1 MPLDHAATPAA
12 TEPGALAGEE
22 DLAGGGG
29 PASLSLASAVMF
41 VSDLDRAVAFYA
53 ELLAWT
59 IAVHDVDA
67 ALLTCSDGFQL
78 YLRRRGP
85 RAPHVLGH
93 IGVQYL
99 IWTAPSENDLD
110 RCERVLRQQSGQ
122 VTRSTL
128 DGFTV
133 IEGRGP
139 DHAPILIAYPGPQ
152 EAPRH
157 RVMQRIYRW

>member
-1 MPLDHAATPAA
+1 MPLDPAATPVAA
-12 TEPGALAGEE
+12 EPGPLVGQDNMAGAGE
-22 DLAGGGG
+22 
-29 PASLSLASAVMF
+29 PASLSLATAVMF
-41 VSDLDRAVAFYA
+41 VSDLDRSVAFYA

-59 IAVHDVDA
+59 IAVRTIDA
-67 ALLTCSDGFQL
+67 ALLTSPDGFQL

-85 RAPHVLGH
+85 RAPHGLGH

-99 IWTAPSENDLD
+99 IWTAASVSDLG
-110 RCERVLRQQSGQ
+110 RCERILRRQSGQ

-139 DHAPILIAYPGPQ
+139 DNCPILVAYPGPQ

-157 RVMQRIYRW
+157 QVMQRIYQW

>member
-1 MPLDHAATPAA
+1 MPLDDAPTPAA
-12 TEPGALAGEE
+12 ADRTSPR
-22 DLAGGGG
+22 AGGATAEQ
-29 PASLSLASAVMF
+29 PTSLSLASTMMF

-59 IAVHDVDA
+59 VAVHDLNA
-67 ALLTCSDGFQL
+67 ALLTCPDGFQL

-85 RAPHVLGH
+85 RAPHGLGH

-99 IWTAPSENDLD
+99 IWTAPGESELN
-110 RCERVLRQQSGQ
+110 RCERVLRRQSGQ

-128 DGFTV
+128 DGFTL

-139 DHAPILIAYPGPQ
+139 DNCPILIAYPGPQ
-152 EAPRH
+152 KAPRH
-157 RVMQRIYRW
+157 QIMQRIYRW

>member
-1 MPLDHAATPAA
+1 MSLDDAAALAA
-12 TEPGALAGEE
+12 AEPGPRPGQENPAEAGRP
-22 DLAGGGG
+22 G
-29 PASLSLASAVMF
+29 SLSLASAVMF
-41 VSDLDRAVAFYA
+41 VTELDRAVAFYT

-59 IAVHDVDA
+59 IAVRDLDA
-67 ALLTCSDGFQL
+67 ALLTCPDGFQL

-85 RAPHVLGH
+85 RAPHSLGH

-99 IWTAPSENDLD
+99 IWTAPSQSELD
-110 RCERVLRQQSGQ
+110 RCERVLRQQSAQ

-128 DGFTV
+128 DGFTLV
-133 IEGRGP
+133 EGRGP

-157 RVMQRIYRW
+157 QVMQRIYRW